1 MASLLTRE
9 RGDERAISRRFA
21 AGGEIFRMG
30 DPAHNAYII
39 ERGNVEVSTTRVGEK
54 TVIAEL
60 GNGEIF
66 GEMSMIDDAPRSAT
80 VTATEDTQVIVID
93 RARFQRPRGDADP
106 LMNMLL
112 RVFLTRLRETLQKT
126 FRHGSGPRRN

>member
-21 AGGEIFRMG
+21 AGEEIFRVG

-60 GNGEIF
+60 GNAEIF
-66 GEMSMIDDAPRSAT
+66 GEMSMIDDAPR
-80 VTATEDTQVIVID
+80 V
-93 RARFQRPRGDADP
+93 
-106 LMNMLL
+106 
-112 RVFLTRLRETLQKT
+112 
-126 FRHGSGPRRN
+126 RRR